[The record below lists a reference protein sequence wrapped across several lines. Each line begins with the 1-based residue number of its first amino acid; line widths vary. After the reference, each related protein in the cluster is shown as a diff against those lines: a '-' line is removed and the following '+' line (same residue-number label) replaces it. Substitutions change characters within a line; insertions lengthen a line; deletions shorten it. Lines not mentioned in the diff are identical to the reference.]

1 MLASYDLEYEKWE
14 SEAGEYR
21 VLIGSSSD
29 NITAVCSFT
38 AKGKTIYNY
47 NQNTLLDTIV
57 KDERADRIL
66 RDYLK
71 EQGADISIL
80 EEYIIFFPHVPLVKM
95 LTVLLGDKYPGE
107 AERERKFEIVYS
119 RLGELDL

>member
-1 MLASYDLEYEKWE
+1 M
-14 SEAGEYR
+14 
-21 VLIGSSSD
+21 
-29 NITAVCSFT
+29 
-38 AKGKTIYNY
+38 
-47 NQNTLLDTIV
+47 
-57 KDERADRIL
+57 
-66 RDYLK
+66 K